1 MRSNKSFILGIIGL
15 TAVGTSLAF
24 AGVNYA
30 AGQSEND
37 AVALSTAKITLTQA
51 IAAAESHVQ
60 GRAVRA
66 ELEDE
71 NGALVYG
78 VEVVKGAQAMDVRVD
93 SNSGQVLSAKTDQ
106 ADHEAEGHEGQER
119 DDD

>member
-1 MRSNKSFILGIIGL
+1 MRSNKSFIIGIIGL
-15 TAVGTSLAF
+15 TALGTSLAF
-24 AGVNYA
+24 AGVNHA
-30 AGQSEND
+30 ESQSEND
-37 AVALSTAKITLTQA
+37 ALALSKAKISLTQA

-78 VEVVKGAQAMDVRVD
+78 VEVVKGAQAMDIKVD
-93 SNSGQVLSAKTDQ
+93 SNSGQVLSAQADQ
-106 ADHEAEGHEGQER
+106 ADHETESHEGQEN
-119 DDD
+119 DD